1 MAFKTDRE
9 SETKCS
15 INSFLFVWLGHKSYE
30 PGMPAYQQVLSTFGQ
45 DLVTSEGYIDRRQLA
60 SRVFSQQVCDWFS
73 VLLLAFGIVVTDD

>member
-1 MAFKTDRE
+1 
-9 SETKCS
+9 
-15 INSFLFVWLGHKSYE
+15 
-30 PGMPAYQQVLSTFGQ
+30 MPAYQQVLSTFGQ